1 MMIPSNTNATPTDNT
16 MIIGIF
22 CFKNALFTSPP
33 LLVWDE
39 PVVGCRSDILSTM
52 GAGVEDAAAPV
63 WLSLT
68 FTNSA
73 WAAAGFV
80 TDSNCT
86 YGSAVVSTLPSTKS
100 PKLIRRYTFRTGGKL
115 EDIDVID
122 HSGIH
127 RTYGKKSRESCRN
140 MGTRQRRWVGTGM
153 GSLDGACK
161 SHRMDI
167 LHRGKPGHL
176 DSLMHHRNSCQA
188 GAQDTFDHQT

>member
-22 CFKNALFTSPP
+22 CFKNALFTSPL

-39 PVVGCRSDILSTM
+39 PVVGCRFELITLSTA
-52 GAGVEDAAAPV
+52 GVGVEDTAAPV

-100 PKLIRRYTFRTGGKL
+100 PKLIRRYTFRTGGGL
-115 EDIDVID
+115 EDTDVD

-140 MGTRQRRWVGTGM
+140 MGTRQRR
-153 GSLDGACK
+153 
-161 SHRMDI
+161 
-167 LHRGKPGHL
+167 
-176 DSLMHHRNSCQA
+176 
-188 GAQDTFDHQT
+188 